1 MLLSLFFSVSDVS
14 VQNMVLYVG
23 NCHFCADYVF
33 SEVAV
38 KCIEPVC
45 CDVCP
50 SRPSAPGDWI
60 AYRLSRVTSI

>member
-1 MLLSLFFSVSDVS
+1 MPLSLFFSVCDVS

-38 KCIEPVC
+38 KLIEP
-45 CDVCP
+45 
-50 SRPSAPGDWI
+50 
-60 AYRLSRVTSI
+60 